1 MNDIY
6 NLIQATLH
14 SNMFLLIL
22 KYALHGNAALTALH
36 SNMFLLI
43 LEADEELTAAQA
55 ALHSNMFLLIRGRR
69 HD

>member
-1 MNDIY
+1 MDAEEAGIP
-6 NLIQATLH
+6 IIT
-14 SNMFLLIL
+14 
-22 KYALHGNAALTALH
+22 LH